1 MKLRWGNAA
10 PLGAPLDEGA
20 RRFAKRM
27 EEETKGAIHID
38 VYAQSQLGNERD
50 LIEGISM
57 GTVDFCHV
65 TGALTNFSPAFLT
78 FDLPYIMFNTPEGK
92 KKAFAVLDGPVG
104 REVLDT
110 LLSKGIKGLCFWDG
124 GFRNFLNSKRA
135 VKVPGDIKDLKIRT
149 MENETHLAFYK
160 TVGAQPV
167 AMSGT
172 EAFTALQQGVIDGMD
187 NILSSFYL
195 QKAYEV
201 APFVTLS
208 NHMYS
213 PAAILTNL
221 NFYNSLSDD
230 HRKTLDTLII
240 EVQGWERD
248 LCAKIDI
255 DSIEG
260 MKKEGATIVEV
271 DYDVWAKA
279 SQEVHQLYKDKINQ
293 KHLDAFLK

>member
-1 MKLRWGNAA
+1 MQLKWGNAA
-10 PLGAPLDEGA
+10 PLGAPLDDGA
-20 RRFAKRM
+20 RYFAKLM
-27 EEETKGAIHID
+27 DEQTQGAIHID
-38 VYAQSQLGNERD
+38 VYSQSQLGNERD

-65 TGALTNFSPAFLT
+65 TGALTNFSAAFLT
-78 FDLPYIMFNTPEGK
+78 FDLPYIMLNTPEGK

-110 LLSKGIKGLCFWDG
+110 LLAKDIKGLCFWDG

-135 VKVPGDIKDLKIRT
+135 VKVPDDLTGIKIRT

-195 QKAYEV
+195 QKAYEI
-201 APFVTLS
+201 ATYVTLS
-208 NHMYS
+208 NHIYS

-221 NFYNSLSDD
+221 NLYNSLPEE
-230 HRKTLDTLII
+230 HRRTLDRLII

-248 LCAKIDI
+248 LCTKIDL
-255 DSIEG
+255 DSIES
-260 MKKEGATIVEV
+260 MKKEGATIIEV
-271 DYDVWAKA
+271 DYTEWMKA
-279 SQEVHQLYKDKINQ
+279 SQKVHELYKDRVDQ
-293 KHLDAFLK
+293 KHLAAFLN